1 MIRARPAKGALEWP
15 RRPGATGLSR
25 RTLLGFL
32 LGAVGTAIRPSPV
45 RAHAAL
51 VRSSPARRATL
62 GRSPARV
69 QLWFSERLEPAYSSV
84 SVWTADGRR
93 VDAGD
98 ARVEPEDPTQLSVG
112 LPALAPGR
120 YTVRFRVL
128 SVDGHIVE
136 STLPFTVAAPR

>member
-1 MIRARPAKGALEWP
+1 MPRPVTPAPGPP
-15 RRPGATGLSR
+15 RRPVATFQSR
-25 RTLLGFL
+25 RTFLGLL
-32 LGAVGTAIRPSPV
+32 LGAVGTAIRPGPA

-62 GRSPARV
+62 HRSPARV
-69 QLWFSERLEPAYSSV
+69 QLWFSERLEAAYSSV

-136 STLPFTVAAPR
+136 STLPFAVAEPR